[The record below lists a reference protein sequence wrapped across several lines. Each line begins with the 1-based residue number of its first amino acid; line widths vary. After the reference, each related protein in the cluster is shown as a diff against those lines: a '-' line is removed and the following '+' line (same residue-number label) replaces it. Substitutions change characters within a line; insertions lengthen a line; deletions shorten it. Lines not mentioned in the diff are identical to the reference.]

1 MSRDRKRRQTA
12 ERMRRRRKQA
22 LRAHTPPDT
31 HGMWIRDAGLLP
43 SAGVIVDFSAAD
55 HLDLAGLG
63 LVQLNQRADPSAP
76 LPELHHL
83 AADISDPYAV
93 SINGDAHATDHGR
106 QIMHAVFGDR
116 HRGEWLTA
124 IGNQHHAMLTVG
136 DCARILAAS
145 TSAEV
150 AAALEDAWVAIIGV
164 VTYAYPDGIGYYPA
178 TNTATAREA

>member
-12 ERMRRRRKQA
+12 ERMRRCRKQA

-31 HGMWIRDAGLLP
+31 HGMWIRDVGLLP

-55 HLDLAGLG
+55 HLDLVGLG

-116 HRGEWLTA
+116 HRAQWLTA
-124 IGNQHHAMLTVG
+124 IGNQHHLMLTVG
-136 DCARILAAS
+136 DCARILAAA
-145 TSAEV
+145 TPAE
-150 AAALEDAWVAIIGV
+150 AAAAFEDAWVAIIGV
-164 VTYAYPDGIGYYPA
+164 VTYAFPDGLGYYPA
-178 TNTATAREA
+178 TDTASAP